1 MFVRSRLVYIGQ
13 VLFFRCIWN
22 TIIEFVQIAE
32 PFSQIRNRIQAEL
45 NDISVVVCRVLFVNG
60 RMDFRPGETPLGE
73 STTSLGR

>member
-1 MFVRSRLVYIGQ
+1 MFVRLRLVCIGQ
-13 VLFFRCIWN
+13 VFFFSLYLEYDHR
-22 TIIEFVQIAE
+22 VRSIAE
-32 PFSQIRNRIQAEL
+32 PFSQIRNGIQAEL